1 MPNERNRQTVPQ
13 RLAASGRSFLTR
25 EYRGARNAVPGT
37 NNWQWQQTLDALA
50 LPGNWYNSQAPQG
63 ERWQVPGVS
72 GIRNLFGGDNSGQQG
87 EAQGNWIQ
95 QMFGIRPGGSQGG
108 QQPGM
113 MASLRNIFG
122 IRSPQPGPNEWG
134 PPSNLAGPDGTTFG
148 PDRSLA
154 GPGVDAPGP
163 PAELAGP
170 APRGG
175 RPQMNTFM
183 LMQNASA
190 AAAEREYLNMLWA
203 QQRRQK

>member
-108 QQPGM
+108 SQGGQQPGM

-122 IRSPQPGPNEWG
+122 IRDRGPQISGEGEVGAGAGGQNITIGGGAEAGVGAEASAGGP
-134 PPSNLAGPDGTTFG
+134 S
-148 PDRSLA
+148 RSS
-154 GPGVDAPGP
+154 
-163 PAELAGP
+163 
-170 APRGG
+170 
-175 RPQMNTFM
+175 RPQLNTFM

-203 QQRRQK
+203 QQRRQR